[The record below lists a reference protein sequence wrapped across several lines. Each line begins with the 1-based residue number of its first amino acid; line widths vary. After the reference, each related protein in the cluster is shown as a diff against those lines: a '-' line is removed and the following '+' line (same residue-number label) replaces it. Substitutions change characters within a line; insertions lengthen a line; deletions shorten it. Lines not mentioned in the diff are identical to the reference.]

1 MSAALPHTVRII
13 GGKYKGKQLA
23 VVDAEGLRPTPDR
36 VRETVFNLIGRR
48 TEGAI
53 VLDLFAGSGAL
64 GFEAVS
70 RGAHS
75 LVLVENNPDNFDNL
89 EEEAHSFAGA
99 QIEVVHQDAVSY
111 LKNCIRQFDLVF
123 LDPPYKSALLQPSL
137 ELLISRD
144 LITPDC
150 LLYVEMSSTAN
161 ISVPG
166 YEILREETAG
176 QVRFGLWRRSS
187 FLL

>member
-1 MSAALPHTVRII
+1 M
-13 GGKYKGKQLA
+13 
-23 VVDAEGLRPTPDR
+23 
-36 VRETVFNLIGRR
+36 
-48 TEGAI
+48 
-53 VLDLFAGSGAL
+53 
-64 GFEAVS
+64 
-70 RGAHS
+70 
-75 LVLVENNPDNFDNL
+75 
-89 EEEAHSFAGA
+89 
-99 QIEVVHQDAVSY
+99 
-111 LKNCIRQFDLVF
+111 F